1 MAITQ
6 VITALPPPA
15 QRGVDV
21 YETFVT
27 TQETFQGALYTNLVP
42 EINAFSTQANAMK
55 TEMNSLAA
63 SAAVSADTVGVWSL
77 AAPYSV
83 ATVTDLLTIDPLI
96 YTTAIVKDLD
106 RGGTFIWS
114 STGTANGGTIFA
126 GATGF
131 WTRHYSG
138 AVNVKWFGAK
148 GDGVTDDTVAVQN
161 AVNYI
166 KNLGI
171 KDK

>member
-63 SAAVSADTVGVWSL
+63 SAAVSADTVDFTHT
-77 AAPYSV
+77 AQDIKTAV
-83 ATVTDLLTIDPLI
+83 AT
-96 YTTAIVKDLD
+96 
-106 RGGTFIWS
+106 
-114 STGTANGGTIFA
+114 
-126 GATGF
+126 
-131 WTRHYSG
+131 G
-138 AVNVKWFGAK
+138 AVTPVINE
-148 GDGVTDDTVAVQN
+148 DRVAAIKSALQSG
-161 AVNYI
+161 NYKI
-166 KNLGI
+166 DVEHVAEKMLRFE
-171 KDK
+171 DKLPDST